1 MTVVNDTGSTISH
14 LECTYCGQIY
24 DADKIYNTC
33 PACGKVLYA
42 RYNLAEAASSLTK
55 EALVGREPTM
65 WRYREILPVKS
76 RANIVSLGEGFTPL
90 LATPRLAQKVG
101 LKQLWV
107 KDEAQN
113 PTGSFKARGMAAAV
127 SKAKELGVTAF
138 GAPSAGNAG
147 GALAAYAARA
157 GLPAAIF
164 MPDDA
169 PLINKLESAAA
180 GAQVY
185 LVRGLINDAGRIVR
199 DNAAKFGWFDL
210 STLKEPYRAEGKK
223 TLGLELAEQL
233 GWRLPDVV
241 IYPAGGGTGLV
252 GMWKAFAEL
261 EEMGWIGSKRPK
273 MVVVQAEGCAPIVRA
288 YDEGTEFARPWENAQ
303 TESSGLRV
311 PVAIG
316 DYLMLRAVRESG
328 GTAVVASDTDSIA
341 AEIEMTTS
349 EGIFAAPEGAATY
362 VALKK
367 LLANGF
373 IKSDDEV
380 VLFNT
385 GSGLKYPE
393 LLHFDFPILP
403 KNQGELFLN

>member
-1 MTVVNDTGSTISH
+1 MTVVNDTGSTLSH
-14 LECTYCGQIY
+14 LECTWCGQTY
-24 DADKIYNTC
+24 DADQLYNTC

-42 RYNLAEAASSLTK
+42 RYNLAEAARTLTK

-65 WRYREILPVKS
+65 WRYREILPVKNQ
-76 RANIVSLGEGFTPL
+76 ANIVSLGEGFTPL
-90 LATPRLAQKVG
+90 LSTPRLAQRVG

-107 KDEAQN
+107 KDEGQN

-127 SKAKELGVTAF
+127 SRAKELGVTAF

-199 DNAAKFGWFDL
+199 ENAVKFGWFDL

-233 GWRLPDVV
+233 GWRLPDVL

-252 GMWKAFAEL
+252 GMWKAFAEM

-288 YDEGTEFARPWENAQ
+288 YDEGTEFARPWEDAQ
-303 TESSGLRV
+303 TDSSGLRV

-328 GTAVVASDTDSIA
+328 GTAVVASDADSIA

-373 IKSDDEV
+373 IQPDDEV

-393 LLHFDFPILP
+393 MLHFDFPVLP
-403 KNQGELFLN
+403 KDQGELFLN

>member
-241 IYPAGGGTGLV
+241 IYPAVGGTGLV

-288 YDEGTEFARPWENAQ
+288 YNEGTEFARPWENAQ

>member
-288 YDEGTEFARPWENAQ
+288 YNEGTEFARPWEDAQ

>member
-288 YDEGTEFARPWENAQ
+288 YNEGTEFARPWENAQ